1 MRCVRGKES
10 VAMKGRTISVYRL
23 DRLEHPTL
31 EDILAVVNGGK
42 YEKFFLKRR
51 KEFPDVSREYLT
63 KKGGEAY
70 GRLVSILY
78 AVARCTGIDEN
89 YNGGHTT
96 EDVVEALDDIT
107 REEA

>member
-1 MRCVRGKES
+1 
-10 VAMKGRTISVYRL
+10 MKGKAISVDML
-23 DRLEHPTL
+23 DKLEHPTL

-42 YEKFFLKRR
+42 YEKFFLKRC
-51 KEFPDVSREYLT
+51 KEFPDGSREYLT
-63 KKGGEAY
+63 KKGGEVY
-70 GRLVSILY
+70 GKLVSILY
-78 AVARCTGIDEN
+78 AVARCTGVDEN

>member
-1 MRCVRGKES
+1 
-10 VAMKGRTISVYRL
+10 MKGKTISVDEL
-23 DRLEHPTL
+23 GRLEHPTL

-51 KEFPDVSREYLT
+51 KEFPDGSREYLT
-63 KKGGEAY
+63 KKGGEVY

-78 AVARCTGIDEN
+78 AVASCTGIDEN

>member
-1 MRCVRGKES
+1 
-10 VAMKGRTISVYRL
+10 MKGRTISVYRL

-51 KEFPDVSREYLT
+51 KEFPDGSREYLT
-63 KKGGEAY
+63 KKGGEAH